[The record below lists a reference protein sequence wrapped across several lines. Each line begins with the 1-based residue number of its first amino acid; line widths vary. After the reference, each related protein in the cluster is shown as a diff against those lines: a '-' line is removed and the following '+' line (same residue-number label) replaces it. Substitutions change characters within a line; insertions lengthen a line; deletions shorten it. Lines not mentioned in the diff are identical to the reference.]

1 MAVDSISWAALGLIF
16 FYQFVAETY
25 GRYIDTHLITAQSAG
40 ANQRPMLPC
49 MRLQARKSKAAK
61 MGETKHDQLKLC
73 GVALP
78 SGSSA
83 LTIFAFVFFAVF
95 PFWTRTW
102 AIGHVDV
109 PTAVR
114 VALLGVEL
122 AAAALRYRSM
132 KELGDYF
139 SRTLTTQSDQHV
151 IRTGPYRYVRHPGYA
166 ANMLLYWSAGVAIGE
181 NVLGLAL
188 TVAIFYAI
196 WSIRILREEAMM
208 LRTFPKEYG
217 EYSKVTARLVPYVF

>member
-1 MAVDSISWAALGLIF
+1 V
-16 FYQFVAETY
+16 
-25 GRYIDTHLITAQSAG
+25 
-40 ANQRPMLPC
+40 
-49 MRLQARKSKAAK
+49 
-61 MGETKHDQLKLC
+61 C

-83 LTIFAFVFFAVF
+83 LTVSAFVFFAFF

-132 KELGDYF
+132 KELGDFF
-139 SRTLTTQSDQHV
+139 SRTLTTQSDQRV

-166 ANMLLYWSAGVAIGE
+166 ANMLLYWSAGMAIGE

-196 WSIRILREEAMM
+196 WSIRILREETMM

-217 EYSKVTARLVPYVF
+217 EYAKVTARLVPYVF